1 MLRKPDSI
9 SANDILIEDTL
20 IEPFFITKSPGS
32 GYTLFER
39 VETGKDSN
47 QYIKTVGYFSNFG
60 NCLKRIS
67 KELISYKT
75 QDRYSSIKDYLKT
88 YSELESQIRT
98 LTEI

>member
-1 MLRKPDSI
+1 MLRRPDSI
-9 SANDILIEDTL
+9 SATDVLIEDKL
-20 IEPFFITKSPGS
+20 IEPFFITKSPTN

-60 NCLKRIS
+60 NCLKRVS
-67 KELISYKT
+67 KELVSYNNKDHY
-75 QDRYSSIKDYLKT
+75 QSIKDYLQT
-88 YSELESQIRT
+88 YSDLESKIRT